1 MVESTSTYAIGA
13 YHHYI
18 CEFKSCSWW
27 GVLDTT
33 LCDKVCHWLGVG
45 LWFSVGTLVF
55 STNKTDRHYVESDV
69 KHLDPNPNPRP
80 PMYEIRKELSVVL
93 FTNRIAVNCHM
104 QTKLALLLFVFIS

>member
-45 LWFSVGTLVF
+45 LWFSVGT
-55 STNKTDRHYVESDV
+55 
-69 KHLDPNPNPRP
+69 P
-80 PMYEIRKELSVVL
+80 PLKRTATMLKVTLNTL
-93 FTNRIAVNCHM
+93 TLT
-104 QTKLALLLFVFIS
+104 QTPAPHVWN